1 MWGKTKIDEEEAAK
15 TASSR
20 LITVLGLD
28 HSDLRD
34 GASPP
39 APSSISEPINPAGKT
54 SGSSIYAMLERLSRR
69 EGGSDRAVV
78 TPSGPKAEDD
88 TSFLQ
93 TNRASATMCV
103 ENEPLRT
110 SEAHLPAV
118 SVATEPTLNSER
130 LVEKSVRQ
138 FEATMT
144 RQEVKTVSQVDA
156 TMRPTASL
164 LENFVADDHEMEMT
178 MDENLANLARKM
190 TEAAHGQIN
199 TLEESLAKVAERVS
213 SRIQTEFEP
222 IAKRVESYRAQAEEM
237 NSTLESA
244 LARFTQRAE
253 DAAKAQAWLFDEKI
267 ARVSEQAVSHAQE
280 NVQNGITQLR
290 ETATHSFEEQIA
302 ALGESLER
310 RLKETFEAWSKTQLE
325 MAQQQA
331 SKFSS
336 DLLSQVRTESE
347 NIVQYLHTRLKSDA
361 QVLETKTF
369 DAMQSKLQKAT
380 EEFRSVLERTLA

>member
-15 TASSR
+15 VASSR

-39 APSSISEPINPAGKT
+39 APSSNSEPINPGGKA
-54 SGSSIYAMLERLSRR
+54 SGPSIYAMLERLSRR
-69 EGGSDRAVV
+69 QGGSDRPVE
-78 TPSGPKAEDD
+78 TPCGPKAEDD
-88 TSFLQ
+88 MSVLQ
-93 TNRASATMCV
+93 ANRASATMCV
-103 ENEPLRT
+103 QNEPLKT
-110 SEAHLPAV
+110 SEAHAPAACAV
-118 SVATEPTLNSER
+118 IELTQNSER
-130 LVEKSVRQ
+130 PVEKRAWQ
-138 FEATMT
+138 FEESVI
-144 RQEVKTVSQVDA
+144 RQEVKTVSQVDEA
-156 TMRPTASL
+156 VRPTASL

-199 TLEESLAKVAERVS
+199 ILEESLAKVAERVS

-290 ETATHSFEEQIA
+290 ETATHSFEEQLA

-310 RLKETFEAWSKTQLE
+310 RLKENFEAWSKTQLE

-336 DLLSQVRTESE
+336 DLLGQVRAESE
-347 NIVQYLHTRLKSDA
+347 NIVQYLQTRLKSDA

-380 EEFRSVLERTLA
+380 EEFRLVLERTLA